1 MVHIKQSLLNFVHAI
16 ATTTEPDLEIVKSI
30 SIGFNITYQDL
41 EVEMIT
47 ITEQAYNG
55 LNKEA
60 GDWCKEI
67 MKVLLDIRFS

>member
-1 MVHIKQSLLNFVHAI
+1 MVQIKQSLLNFVHAI

-47 ITEQAYNG
+47 ITE
-55 LNKEA
+55 
-60 GDWCKEI
+60 
-67 MKVLLDIRFS
+67 